1 MTIEKA
7 FKRQITEGVPV
18 SAELLSERQETK
30 YHVGTKIEVGHIIL
44 HALTE
49 YSGKTME
56 LVIIGAHQLDLY
68 ELDENFREPRNS
80 FSIPHIKLKQ

>member
-18 SAELLSERQETK
+18 SAELLSERQE
-30 YHVGTKIEVGHIIL
+30 TKIEVGHIIL

-80 FSIPHIKLKQ
+80 FSIPHIRLKQ